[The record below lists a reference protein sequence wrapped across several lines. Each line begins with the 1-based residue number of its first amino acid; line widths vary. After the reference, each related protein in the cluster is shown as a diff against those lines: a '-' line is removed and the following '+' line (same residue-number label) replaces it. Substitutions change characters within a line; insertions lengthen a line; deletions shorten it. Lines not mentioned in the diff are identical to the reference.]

1 MSSGLKSGIAVWDEL
16 ADELD
21 GMMGRHVANAS
32 RTERWKVLGLEPLM
46 IGQLQGELTLEE
58 DDPDLELTQWVRKY
72 METPGLSIGDVVLVH
87 YSDEEYSAYDVVSG
101 SAP

>member
-1 MSSGLKSGIAVWDEL
+1 MKGQRVWDDL

-21 GMMGRHVANAS
+21 GMMSRHVANAS
-32 RTERWKVLGLEPLM
+32 RTERWKVLGTGPLL

-58 DDPDLELTQWVRKY
+58 GDPDLELTQWVRKY
-72 METPGLSIGDVVLVH
+72 GESPGLKIGDVLLVH
-87 YSDEEYSAYDVVSG
+87 FSDHEYSVYDVVSG